1 MCVKELDKILNP
13 NFFIIAYDLAQ
24 PDTKRDPAPQYESL
38 SEAIANLGGACRVQ
52 KSVWFL
58 ASESC
63 ESVSE
68 VYGSLSS
75 CLNEGDT
82 LFVSVLSREIDGE
95 LSRKTKAWLAKYDR
109 QLQGEISFL

>member
-13 NFFIIAYDLAQ
+13 IFIIAYDLAQ
-24 PDTKRDPAPQYESL
+24 PDTKREPAPQYEKL
-38 SEAIANLGGACRVQ
+38 SDAIDKLGDACRVQ

-58 ASESC
+58 IYKNG

-82 LFVSVLSREIDGE
+82 LFVSVLSEDIDGK
-95 LSRKTKAWLAKYDR
+95 LSCEAEEWLKKYKR
-109 QLQGEISFL
+109 QLRD

>member
-24 PDTKRDPAPQYESL
+24 PDTEREPAPQYEKL
-38 SEAIANLGGACRVQ
+38 SDAIDELGDACRVQ
-52 KSVWFL
+52 KSLWFL
-58 ASESC
+58 VSKNC

-82 LFVSVLSREIDGE
+82 LFVSVLSEDIDGKLRCE
-95 LSRKTKAWLAKYDR
+95 AGEWLEKYDR